1 MSAVRF
7 RPQPLPLLPSQRQFE
22 ESKTEEFVIPLV
34 GREVAPLYI
43 CDRGRNQSRNLAVK
57 LYRCVSHLLHYNVS
71 GENVASTLK
80 RGQGVTA
87 VHQHIAR
94 IQAGLSYRAV
104 ENLQRALHIPLETM
118 ASVLGMSRATLHRR
132 KNQGKIDQNE
142 SERLVRYQRLLE
154 KADDVF
160 GDVASAREWLT
171 HKQPGLGGA
180 VPLDFARTEIGARE
194 VENLLGRIEYGVY
207 S

>member
-1 MSAVRF
+1 MAATTF
-7 RPQPLPLLPSQRQFE
+7 
-22 ESKTEEFVIPLV
+22 
-34 GREVAPLYI
+34 
-43 CDRGRNQSRNLAVK
+43 
-57 LYRCVSHLLHYNVS
+57 
-71 GENVASTLK
+71 K
-80 RGQGVTA
+80 RGQGIAA

-132 KNQGKIDQNE
+132 KNQGKIDQPE
-142 SERLVRYQRLLE
+142 SERLVRYQRLLK
-154 KADDVF
+154 KAEDVF

-171 HKQPGLGGA
+171 HKQPGLGA